1 MVLSFTGHYCISPKL
16 LRKGLR
22 SFELLLFDCAL
33 KQIKRRSP
41 KKLLGKRNSN
51 GKDILYKDRL
61 IAALFLLALVGP
73 KRKSVR
79 AHVHY

>member
-1 MVLSFTGHYCISPKL
+1 MYIYTGFAQEVSWYICTVVLLFTGHYCVSPKL

-22 SFELLLFDCAL
+22 SFELLLFDSAL

-51 GKDILYKDRL
+51 GKDRL
-61 IAALFLLALVGP
+61 I
-73 KRKSVR
+73 
-79 AHVHY
+79 